1 MIRTTIFSI
10 EIPSFKVALFGTK
23 RSHISSSYPPFTAL
37 KFSSCIEIVSTTRV
51 LPLQVFS
58 RGEKNPTSR
67 KVSLRRVKK
76 SWTKA
81 HIYLYIYIYIH
92 AFLNI
97 RWRNNN
103 FAARRCNN
111 KLHSPRRRLTLVTR
125 RRVQS
130 SVERIS
136 HTLSWSEGAAPPHAS
151 IIRGGTR
158 DYGIRGFEREN
169 VGINAMTPLP
179 GSCPHKSCIRPKRG
193 RGISHECSISTR
205 CRLVKSTKW
214 HTPEILSSPA
224 RARVGQARYNKLRR
238 ESKTRT
244 SPPPSASPLL
254 SMFSLH
260 F

>member
-1 MIRTTIFSI
+1 MYRDSVHNKSSSS
-10 EIPSFKVALFGTK
+10 PSFFK
-23 RSHISSSYPPFTAL
+23 RREESHFAQSLPSKGKEKLDEGAYIS
-37 KFSSCIEIVSTTRV
+37 
-51 LPLQVFS
+51 
-58 RGEKNPTSR
+58 
-67 KVSLRRVKK
+67 
-76 SWTKA
+76 
-81 HIYLYIYIYIH
+81 IYIH